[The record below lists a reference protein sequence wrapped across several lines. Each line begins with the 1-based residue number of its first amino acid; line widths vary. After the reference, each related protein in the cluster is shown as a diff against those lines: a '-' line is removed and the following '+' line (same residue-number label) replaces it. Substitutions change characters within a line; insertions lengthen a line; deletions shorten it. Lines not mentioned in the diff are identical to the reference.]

1 LGKRSEFPRACLL
14 AIVLTLVACAAMA
27 QAPAGTDSHAF
38 ARVPALVVQDAWTRQ
53 PPGTDVAA
61 VYLTVRNPTSK
72 PITIVGIESSVAGHA
87 MIHETKTEGGQSR
100 MRPHEQLVVAPG
112 ETVKFEPGGLHVML
126 HDMKQ
131 PVAVGQSIQLVLV
144 LADGSRIPVSAV
156 VRPLTAQ

>member
-1 LGKRSEFPRACLL
+1 MGKRSEFPRARLL
-14 AIVLTLVACAAMA
+14 AIVLTLVACAATA
-27 QAPAGTDSHAF
+27 Q
-38 ARVPALVVQDAWTRQ
+38 VPGLVVQEAWSRQ

-61 VYLTVRNPTSK
+61 VYLTLHNPTSK

-131 PVAVGQSIQLVLV
+131 PVAVGQNIQLVLL
-144 LADGSRIPVSAV
+144 LADGSRIPVAAV

>member
-1 LGKRSEFPRACLL
+1 MGKRGEFRCARLL

-27 QAPAGTDSHAF
+27 Q
-38 ARVPALVVQDAWTRQ
+38 VPGLAVQDAWIRQ

-61 VYLTVRNPTSK
+61 AYLTLRNPTSK
-72 PITIVGIESSVAGHA
+72 PITIVGIESPVAEHA

-100 MRPHEQLVVAPG
+100 MRPHEQLLVAPG

-126 HDMKQ
+126 HGMKQ
-131 PVAVGQSIQLVLV
+131 PVAVGQSISLVLL
-144 LADGSRIPVSAV
+144 LADGSKIPVSAV